1 MKIVPFLVTVL
12 AALCASTLFV
22 ANGRAD
28 VDPAMVGTWETR
40 GVNANGPWKLIWD
53 IRQDSSYSLSGAVS
67 DSGIIGSGDGRWHTR
82 SNVAKQTAD
91 GTYSMTDANHMLGTG
106 PSGSGTWTRVVGK
119 SEADGAGADADAEK
133 SFSNPFEGVFGQAT
147 AVDLSKQL
155 ADDYDKALL
164 RKDKLSRDRLKK
176 NAQDGVSEAQVRFAM
191 LLQKEGDF
199 AEAVTWYRK
208 AAQQGNVDGMRG
220 LGSSY
225 RDGKGV
231 EEALTEA
238 MKWYRE
244 ASDKGDGDADSNI
257 GGLYHNGR
265 GVPKDDATAV
275 SWFRKGAGKGS
286 DYAMG
291 DLAACYWTGTGVEK
305 SAREA
310 INWWKVAADKGNE
323 EAKENLKAALEQF
336 DESGQ
341 PHTR

>member
-1 MKIVPFLVTVL
+1 
-12 AALCASTLFV
+12 
-22 ANGRAD
+22 
-28 VDPAMVGTWETR
+28 
-40 GVNANGPWKLIWD
+40 LIWD

-67 DSGIIGSGDGRWHTR
+67 DSGIIESGDGRWHTR
-82 SNVAKQTAD
+82 SNVTKQTAD
-91 GTYSMTDANHMLGTG
+91 GTYTMIDENHMLGTG
-106 PSGSGTWTRVVGK
+106 PSGAGTWTRMTGK
-119 SEADGAGADADAEK
+119 SEAGGTGADAGTGTP
-133 SFSNPFEGVFGQAT
+133 FPNPFAGVFAQAT
-147 AVDLSKQL
+147 PMDLSKQL
-155 ADDYDKALL
+155 TDDYDKAWL
-164 RKDKLSRDRLKK
+164 RKDKLSRDRLEK

-208 AAQQGNVDGMRG
+208 AAQQGNIDGMRG

-231 EEALTEA
+231 EEDFTEA

-265 GVPKDDATAV
+265 GVPKNDATAV

-286 DYAMG
+286 DYAME
-291 DLAACYWTGTGVEK
+291 DLATCYWTGTGVEK

-310 INWWKVAADKGNE
+310 IKWWKLAADKGNE
-323 EAKENLKAALEQF
+323 DAKENLKAALEHF
-336 DESGQ
+336 DESGSRVRENNR
-341 PHTR
+341 TRIDI